1 MQKIPSIV
9 DILWRYQQ
17 REPLSSEDEEQ
28 LRNWLRESEENELLF
43 DDLSNH
49 AKWEAD
55 MADLKARDSRATWN
69 RIRERVKTGHESPVA
84 GMRSWKKYAT
94 VAAIFAAAVFGTY
107 LLLKSRRENFQQ
119 TEESQAIR
127 FKNDVQAGI
136 PQATLRLASGKLIRL
151 DTARAGN
158 LAIPESIWKTDS
170 NSLVLQ
176 GVSGSLEKSFN
187 TLTTPNGTQYQ
198 ITLADGSRVW
208 LNAGSSL
215 QFPSVFSGN
224 ERRVVLTGEG
234 YFEVAK
240 NLQKPFLVQSGLG
253 LVRVMGT
260 HFNVRNYS
268 SEQEFRTSLLEGLVC
283 FKAGEDSVLLRPGQ
297 QSVLT
302 EKGKVRVDSTDTRQ
316 AVVWREHLFWFQ
328 AEPFEEIMG
337 EIARWYPIQV
347 VYKGK
352 IDEHFSGIL
361 PRNRSLIETLRT
373 LELAGYVYFI
383 IEGNEVQVI
392 PRKT

>member
-1 MQKIPSIV
+1 MATLMQKIPSIV

-17 REPLSSEDEEQ
+17 REALSSDDEEQ

-69 RIRERVKTGHESPVA
+69 RIRERVKAGHENPVV

-94 VAAIFAAAVFGTY
+94 VAAIFAAAVLGTY
-107 LLLKSRRENFQQ
+107 LLLKSRHENFQQ

-136 PQATLRLASGKLIRL
+136 PQATLALASGKLIRL
-151 DTARAGN
+151 DTARTGN

-176 GVSGSLEKSFN
+176 GVSGSEEKSLN

-224 ERRVVLTGEG
+224 ERRVVLTGE
-234 YFEVAK
+234 
-240 NLQKPFLVQSGLG
+240 
-253 LVRVMGT
+253 
-260 HFNVRNYS
+260 
-268 SEQEFRTSLLEGLVC
+268 
-283 FKAGEDSVLLRPGQ
+283 
-297 QSVLT
+297 
-302 EKGKVRVDSTDTRQ
+302 
-316 AVVWREHLFWFQ
+316 
-328 AEPFEEIMG
+328 
-337 EIARWYPIQV
+337 
-347 VYKGK
+347 
-352 IDEHFSGIL
+352 
-361 PRNRSLIETLRT
+361 
-373 LELAGYVYFI
+373 
-383 IEGNEVQVI
+383 
-392 PRKT
+392 